1 MQNADFARTLYKAV
15 EAPDGPNKACLE
27 SKCLSEFRTFATQ
40 MTGYDEICT
49 PHLLL
54 EVAQNPRL
62 CPLFAFRSTGYHQ
75 SFLMESCTPVILHNK
90 EFILAMLR
98 NNPDSLFRAER
109 KRPNAGHAISF
120 LDRSLQLEFCRGK
133 GKFFK
138 DLRTLVEADTEI
150 PQQTKQRYN
159 AWLEDR
165 LAVLERVNASSS
177 ASQKD

>member
-1 MQNADFARTLYKAV
+1 M

-40 MTGYDEICT
+40 ATGYDEFF
-49 PHLLL
+49 PPSLL
-54 EVAQNPRL
+54 VKIAQNSQL
-62 CPLFAFRSTGYHQ
+62 CHLFAFRSAGSSC
-75 SFLMESCTPVILHNK
+75 SFLTESCLPDILRNK
-90 EFILAMLR
+90 EFILAMLK
-98 NNPDSLFRAER
+98 NGPDAIFLEERCSPDAIHANSFMDLSLASEFHFR
-109 KRPNAGHAISF
+109 
-120 LDRSLQLEFCRGK
+120 K
-133 GKFFK
+133 GKLFK
-138 DLRTLVEADTEI
+138 DLRALVEADTEI